1 MFTINKWIYLVNI
14 SLGCLLDSQWEY
26 ATKEKKQTWNLH
38 GFGGDDS
45 KCWGCVWNIQAKCSK
60 GEVALSL

>member
-1 MFTINKWIYLVNI
+1 MFTISKWIYLVNI

-45 KCWGCVWNIQAKCSK
+45 KC
-60 GEVALSL
+60 